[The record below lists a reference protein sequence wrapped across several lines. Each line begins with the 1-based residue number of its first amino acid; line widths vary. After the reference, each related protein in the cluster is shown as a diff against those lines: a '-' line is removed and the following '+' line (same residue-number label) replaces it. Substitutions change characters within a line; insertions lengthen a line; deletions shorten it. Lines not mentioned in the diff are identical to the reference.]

1 MENNNTIQ
9 THVTQKL
16 FTEMLR
22 PQTLDQAI
30 IVPRIRELLQH
41 GLTQSLLI
49 YGNPGS
55 GKSTLTRILSKG
67 YTVLE
72 INASLENGIDTIR
85 DKVIAFASQS

>member
-1 MENNNTIQ
+1 MENNNTTQ

-49 YGNPGS
+49 YGNP
-55 GKSTLTRILSKG
+55 
-67 YTVLE
+67 
-72 INASLENGIDTIR
+72 
-85 DKVIAFASQS
+85 